1 LRYDT
6 RQDARSVLNTAT
18 EFSRAG
24 YCVVRHLLPE
34 PVCGFLH
41 EYARKAA
48 EAGHLTNGDTQVP
61 NTPARYA
68 DPFME
73 SVLLMLLPGVAEAS
87 GLHLFPTYSYFRVY
101 KHGDVLAPH
110 VDRPSC
116 EVSVTIS
123 IGYEADVVWRM
134 WVEQQGAATPIELE
148 PGDGMLYRG
157 TEVRHWRDAFAGTE
171 ATQLFL
177 HYVDQDGP
185 HREWKFDRRP
195 SLGNSPAADALLE
208 QLTRAS

>member
-1 LRYDT
+1 MCAT
-6 RQDARSVLNTAT
+6 T
-18 EFSRAG
+18 EFAQEG
-24 YCVVRHLLPE
+24 YCTVRRLLPA
-34 PVCGFLH
+34 PVRDFLY

-48 EAGHLTNGDTQVP
+48 RTGRLSTGDTQLP
-61 NTPARYA
+61 STPSRYA

-73 SVLLMLLPGVAEAS
+73 SVLQSLLPQVAEAS
-87 GLHLFPTYSYFRVY
+87 GLRLYPTYSYFRVY
-101 KHGDVLAPH
+101 KHGDVLAAH

-123 IGYEADVVWRM
+123 VGYEADAIWPV
-134 WVEQQGAATPIELE
+134 WVEREGGAAPIELE

-157 TEVRHWRDAFAGTE
+157 TERRHWRDAFAGTE

-185 HREWKFDRRP
+185 NRDWKFDRRER
-195 SLGNSPAADALLE
+195 LGNSAATDAILE
-208 QLTRAS
+208 TLTRQAPV

>member
-1 LRYDT
+1 MG
-6 RQDARSVLNTAT
+6 ARLVVRATT
-18 EFSRAG
+18 EFAQAG
-24 YCVVRHLLPE
+24 YCIVRRLLPE
-34 PVCGFLH
+34 PVRDFLY

-48 EAGHLTNGDTQVP
+48 RTGRLGTGDTQLP
-61 NTPARYA
+61 NTPSRYA

-73 SVLLMLLPGVAEAS
+73 SVLQILLPQVAETS
-87 GLHLFPTYSYFRVY
+87 GLQLYPTYSYFRVY
-101 KHGDVLAPH
+101 KHGDVLAAH

-123 IGYEADVVWRM
+123 VGYEADAIWPV
-134 WVEQQGAATPIELE
+134 WVERKGGATPIELE

-157 TEVRHWRDAFAGTE
+157 TDVRHWRDTFAGNE

-185 HREWKFDRRP
+185 NRDWKFDRRER
-195 SLGNSPAADALLE
+195 LGNSAATDAILE
-208 QLTRAS
+208 TLTRQALV